1 MCNRCKILFVGDT
14 TFDMYVNAY
23 YKAAMTFDNVESYI
37 MDFGKLNVKSY
48 IKNFFLKIERH
59 FKKGPHVRKINS
71 DLLKFV
77 KEKSIDLVFLYACDI
92 IRAKTVKKLS
102 QNTYVAIYNNDNPFS
117 KYYGKYYWRHVIKSL
132 KYADI
137 VYSYRKSNIRQYL
150 EHGAKR
156 VELLRSYY
164 IKERNFYIENDE
176 INLDVPAVSFI
187 GHYENDGRIDYIMAL
202 LDAGVKVGVPVDWK
216 NVNVENDNLIYLDD
230 CHPKYNEIL
239 NKTKISIVFLS
250 AINEDTYTRRCFEIP
265 AVKTMMVAPYNEDIA
280 TLFEDGKEVVF
291 YRNKD
296 EFVDKIKYYCAHE
309 AERLQIAESGY
320 ARLIQDGHEV
330 KDRVEKIIED
340 FEEYKFGS

>member
-1 MCNRCKILFVGDT
+1 MKKIKILFVGDS

-48 IKNFFLKIERH
+48 IKNFFFKIERH